1 MRNQKEDEFTQQL
14 LKLLPKLKN
23 DESDMG
29 KQFYETAKAYIRNSK
44 QLYKIIEIS
53 DKNQSAI
60 MEMSTKLEKSREEL
74 EKAKDIAE
82 EANKSKSIFLSN
94 MTHEIRTPL
103 NSIIGFTDLLV
114 NLPMD
119 KVQKQYVENINISA
133 HSLLGIINDILDF
146 SKIEAGKL
154 ELELLKEDIVKVAEN
169 SLNIVKFQ
177 AENKGLALELETQQN
192 MPRFAIIDA
201 LRLRQVLVNLLGN
214 AIKFTEKG
222 TIKLQLKFSKIDEN
236 KGVYTLSVKDTG
248 MGITEEKKQKLFK
261 AFSQTDVSITRKF
274 GGTGL
279 GLAISAMLVNKMGG
293 YIEVE
298 SEQEKGSTF
307 FFSLQTPYFYETK
320 KSESRKE
327 DTSANGM
334 TSDIQP
340 STLLIAEDVNINMQ
354 LIKAIIEKYFPN
366 STIIEAQNGE
376 QAYQITKT
384 HHIDLILMDVQM
396 PVMNGLDATK
406 KIRED
411 ESKTDKHIPIIALTA
426 AAVKEDIQNCL
437 DAGMDDYI
445 IKPIKQK
452 LFHEKIDYFLSQRK
466 DYEVNPINEK
476 DDLTQ
481 IEGINC
487 KEGLARLSQK
497 KDLYLAL
504 LFEFAQQSSQ
514 DFEDLKQA
522 LKKDSV
528 EAITIV
534 HRIKGL
540 AFNLSIN
547 GVGQAA
553 EEIETALKN
562 GDEDSLDAKV
572 ERLKGKIESFK
583 ASIEKYSKITALKN

>member
-1 MRNQKEDEFTQQL
+1 MRNHKEDVLAQKLSGL
-14 LKLLPKLKN
+14 LSKLKN
-23 DESDMG
+23 DETEMG
-29 KQFYETAKAYIRNSK
+29 QQFYETAKAYIRNSK

-60 MEMSTKLEKSREEL
+60 MEMSKKLEKSREEL
-74 EKAKDIAE
+74 KKAKDIAE
-82 EANKSKSIFLSN
+82 EANKSKSIYLSN

-103 NSIIGFTDLLV
+103 NSVIGFTDLLV
-114 NLPMD
+114 NLPMET
-119 KVQKQYVENINISA
+119 VQKQYVENINVSA

-177 AENKGLALELETQQN
+177 AENNGLSLELEKQEN
-192 MPRFAIIDA
+192 LPRFAIVDA

-222 TIKLQLKFSKIDEN
+222 TVKLQLRFNKIDE
-236 KGVYTLSVKDTG
+236 KEGVYTLAVQDTG

-279 GLAISAMLVNKMGG
+279 GLAISAMLVKKMGG
-293 YIEVE
+293 NIEVE
-298 SEQEKGSTF
+298 SEWGNGSTF
-307 FFSLQTPYFYETK
+307 FFSLKTQYFHEIK
-320 KSESRKE
+320 KDESDKE
-327 DTSANGM
+327 NVL
-334 TSDIQP
+334 SDEIKADNKP

-366 STIIEAQNGE
+366 SQMLEAQNGE
-376 QAYQITKT
+376 QAYQKTKT

-411 ESKTDKHIPIIALTA
+411 ESKTGKHTPIIALTA
-426 AAVKEDIQNCL
+426 AAVKEDIENCL

-445 IKPIKQK
+445 TKPIKQK
-452 LFHEKIDYFLSQRK
+452 LFYEKIDYFLRQRK
-466 DYEVNPINEK
+466 DSEVKTKKENN
-476 DDLTQ
+476 DLIQ
-481 IEGINC
+481 IDGLDC
-487 KEGLARLSQK
+487 KEGLARLNQK
-497 KDLYLAL
+497 KDLYLTL
-504 LFEFAQQSSQ
+504 LCEFARQSS
-514 DFEDLKQA
+514 EDYEELEQF
-522 LKKDSV
+522 LKKDSD
-528 EAITIV
+528 ESITIV

-540 AFNLSIN
+540 AFNLSIK

-553 EEIETALKN
+553 EEIETALKH
-562 GDEDSLDAKV
+562 GDINTLDSKM
-572 ERLKGKIESFK
+572 EHLKENIVSFK
-583 ASIEKYSKITALKN
+583 ASIEKYMKK

>member
-1 MRNQKEDEFTQQL
+1 MRNQKEDDLTQKL
-14 LKLLPKLKN
+14 TRLLPKLKN
-23 DESDMG
+23 DETEMG
-29 KQFYETAKAYIRNSK
+29 QQFYETAKAYIRTSK

-60 MEMSTKLEKSREEL
+60 MEMSKKLEKSSEEL

-103 NSIIGFTDLLV
+103 NSVIGFTDLLV
-114 NLPMD
+114 NLPMET
-119 KVQKQYVENINISA
+119 VQKQYVENINVSA

-177 AENKGLALELETQQN
+177 AENNGLSLELEKQEN
-192 MPRFAIIDA
+192 LPRFAIVDA

-222 TIKLQLKFSKIDEN
+222 TVKLQLRFNKIDE
-236 KGVYTLSVKDTG
+236 KEGVYTLAVQDTG

-279 GLAISAMLVNKMGG
+279 GLAISAMLVKKMGG
-293 YIEVE
+293 NIEVE
-298 SEQEKGSTF
+298 SEWGNGSTF
-307 FFSLQTPYFYETK
+307 FFSLKTQYFHEIK
-320 KSESRKE
+320 KDESDKE
-327 DTSANGM
+327 NVL
-334 TSDIQP
+334 SDEIKADNKP

-366 STIIEAQNGE
+366 SQMLEAQNGE
-376 QAYQITKT
+376 QAYQKTKT

-411 ESKTDKHIPIIALTA
+411 ESKTGKHTPIIALTA
-426 AAVKEDIQNCL
+426 AAVKEDIENCL

-445 IKPIKQK
+445 TKPIKQK
-452 LFHEKIDYFLSQRK
+452 LFYEKIDYFLRQRK
-466 DYEVNPINEK
+466 DSEVKTKKENN
-476 DDLTQ
+476 DLIQ
-481 IEGINC
+481 IDGLDC
-487 KEGLARLSQK
+487 KEGLARLNQK
-497 KDLYLAL
+497 KDLYLTL
-504 LFEFAQQSSQ
+504 LCEFARQSS
-514 DFEDLKQA
+514 EDYEELEQF
-522 LKKDSV
+522 LKKDSD

-540 AFNLSIN
+540 AFNLSIK

-553 EEIETALKN
+553 EEIETALKH
-562 GDEDSLDAKV
+562 GDINTLDSKM
-572 ERLKGKIESFK
+572 EHLKENIVSFK
-583 ASIEKYSKITALKN
+583 ASIEKYMKK

>member
-1 MRNQKEDEFTQQL
+1 MRNQKENELAQKL
-14 LKLLPKLKN
+14 SKLLPKLKS
-23 DESDMG
+23 DESEMG
-29 KQFYETAKAYIRNSK
+29 QQFYETAKAYIRNSK

-60 MEMSTKLEKSREEL
+60 MEMSKKLEKSREEL

-114 NLPMD
+114 NLPMG
-119 KVQKQYVENINISA
+119 KVQKQYVENINVSA
-133 HSLLGIINDILDF
+133 HSLLGVINDILDF

-169 SLNIVKFQ
+169 SLNIIKFQ
-177 AENKGLALELETQQN
+177 ADNKGLTLELETQQN

-222 TIKLQLKFSKIDEN
+222 TVELKLTFNKIDGK

-248 MGITEEKKQKLFK
+248 MGITEEKRQKLFK

-279 GLAISAMLVNKMGG
+279 GLAISAMLVKKMGG
-293 YIEVE
+293 NIEVE
-298 SEQEKGSTF
+298 SEHENGSTF
-307 FFSLQTPYFYETK
+307 FFSLLTPYFYETK
-320 KSESRKE
+320 KAESHE
-327 DTSANGM
+327 EGEP
-334 TSDIQP
+334 SDEIKTDKRP

-366 STIIEAQNGE
+366 SKTLEAQNGE

-384 HHIDLILMDVQM
+384 QHIDLILMDVQM

-411 ESKTDKHIPIIALTA
+411 ELQTDKHTPIIALTA
-426 AAVKEDIQNCL
+426 AAVKEGIQNCL
-437 DAGMDDYI
+437 DAGMDDFLT
-445 IKPIKQK
+445 KPIKQK

-466 DYEVNPINEK
+466 DAKTNTKKEN
-476 DDLTQ
+476 DDLGQ
-481 IEGINC
+481 IEGIDC

-497 KDLYLAL
+497 KDLYLSL
-504 LFEFAQQSSQ
+504 LCEFAQQSFQ
-514 DFEDLKQA
+514 DYDDLKRT
-522 LKKDSV
+522 LKQNTVD
-528 EAITIV
+528 AITIV
-534 HRIKGL
+534 HRIKGV
-540 AFNLSIN
+540 AFNLSVS

-572 ERLKGKIESFK
+572 ERLKIKIENFK
-583 ASIEKYSKITALKN
+583 ASIEKYLKK